1 MKFKEIHAFQ
11 AVMRSGSMTAAATEL
26 YTSQPNVSRLI
37 AQLEYSTGLTLFT
50 RTAGRLHPTEEAL
63 AFVREVERA
72 FVGLDALKDAA
83 RNIRQFG
90 KGRLRIATV
99 PSLAMTVVPL
109 VLQRFHAEYPDVN
122 VAMETG
128 STQLVAD
135 QVGSRYCD
143 LGLVSFL
150 PPAAVTEA
158 RPVAELSGCCVLPPG
173 HRLAS
178 LEAITPADLAGESFI
193 SMSHGDGLR
202 AAVDAAFASD
212 DRRVMHFE
220 TPYGATICK
229 MVGLGLGVG
238 IVNPLVARMHAAE
251 VVIRPFRPQI
261 PFVSYLLLA
270 RNRPA
275 NVLVDRFTE
284 RMIAV
289 IAAET
294 ASLPATLSGFG
305 MTA

>member
-1 MKFKEIHAFQ
+1 MKFKEISAFQ

-37 AQLEYSTGLTLFT
+37 AQLESSTGLTLFT
-50 RTAGRLHPTEEAL
+50 RNAGRLIPTEEGL
-63 AFVREVERA
+63 AFLREVERA
-72 FVGLDALKDAA
+72 FVGLDTLKDAA

-90 KGRLRIATV
+90 KGRLRIAAV
-99 PSLAMTVVPL
+99 PSLAMTVLPL
-109 VLQRFHAEYPDVN
+109 VLQRFHADYPGVN

-135 QVGSRYCD
+135 SVGSRYCD

-150 PPAAVTEA
+150 PPAAVTDA
-158 RPVAELSGCCVLPPG
+158 QPVAELAGCCVLPPG

-178 LEAITPADLAGESFI
+178 LDVITPADLAGESFI

-202 AAVDAAFASD
+202 AAVDAAFADD

-251 VVIRPFRPQI
+251 VVVRPFRPRI

-275 NVLVDRFTE
+275 NVLADRFIE
-284 RMIAV
+284 RLMELIV
-289 IAAET
+289 AEM
-294 ASLPATLSGFG
+294 ASLPPGLSGFRID
-305 MTA
+305 A